1 MQIVN
6 HTLLDG
12 LCLELERVVR
22 AVLVESPREVGLIAR
37 SVRTKQRS
45 ASTARTN
52 RLQTGHCKALPV
64 RNFQPPFKTRGTKNV
79 LTGGM
84 RFAAVSICIASRTT
98 SLQMPQ
104 SSALTCAAVTVNSCR
119 PKPPTRW
126 LCSGSSHRLVL
137 AADSRALAGSVS
149 SGGFIVLD
157 MFAKMSVPATWFDGC
172 KFAKMSTSSSI

>member
-1 MQIVN
+1 MREASGQNKDPSRQPARTVYKQD
-6 HTLLDG
+6 TAR
-12 LCLELERVVR
+12 LCLSEI
-22 AVLVESPREVGLIAR
+22 S
-37 SVRTKQRS
+37 
-45 ASTARTN
+45 N
-52 RLQTGHCKALPV
+52 LPS
-64 RNFQPPFKTRGTKNV
+64 RHEAQKPCSQE
-79 LTGGM
+79 GM

-137 AADSRALAGSVS
+137 AADSCALAGSVS

-157 MFAKMSVPATWFDGC
+157 MFATMSVPATWFDIQLHPARRHVC
-172 KFAKMSTSSSI
+172 LCAWVAFHVPM